1 MLRACPT
8 AIPCKGYA
16 AEKQM
21 NPDSL
26 QAKLHLLVFHHQV
39 TDVAHR
45 QVPKQLDVMPSD
57 LVKQLGVC
65 IPAGQNKAKQDEEP
79 GIQ

>member
-1 MLRACPT
+1 
-8 AIPCKGYA
+8 
-16 AEKQM
+16 M

-39 TDVAHR
+39 TDISDR
-45 QVPKQLDVMPSD
+45 EVPKQLDVMSSD

-65 IPAGQNKAKQDEEP
+65 ISVNRTRQSEISKED
-79 GIQ
+79 

>member
-1 MLRACPT
+1 
-8 AIPCKGYA
+8 
-16 AEKQM
+16 M

-45 QVPKQLDVMPSD
+45 QVSKQLDVVPSD

-65 IPAGQNKAKQDEEP
+65 VPAGQNKAKQDEEAGVQRLTMVS
-79 GIQ
+79 GILCTTLPQVLS

>member
-1 MLRACPT
+1 
-8 AIPCKGYA
+8 
-16 AEKQM
+16 M

-45 QVPKQLDVMPSD
+45 QVSKQLDVVPSD

-65 IPAGQNKAKQDEEP
+65 VPAGQNKAKQDEEP
-79 GIQ
+79 GVQRLTMVSGILCTTLPQVLS